1 MITAERDQPE
11 IDFAVPMIDI
21 DPPPRATPRASRGRG
36 RPGVCPTPG
45 ITAAGRARGGAIT
58 TRGGGRNGRSVAC
71 GPGQVRLRAGAIDAH
86 HQTVR
91 ERAVPPFSRPHA
103 RPNEPGRPF

>member
-21 DPPPRATPRASRGRG
+21 DPPPRATPRASRGRD

-45 ITAAGRARGGAIT
+45 ITAVAAAPGAAIKVMPRVGPTSPLARAT
-58 TRGGGRNGRSVAC
+58 VLLTRPEEMTLSWARSN
-71 GPGQVRLRAGAIDAH
+71 
-86 HQTVR
+86 
-91 ERAVPPFSRPHA
+91 FS
-103 RPNEPGRPF
+103 